1 MPAGQLVD
9 HGTHPAPL
17 PPESQPVALHV
28 PGRHAAKPD
37 EQLPHSLEV
46 GFHVPPEA
54 HSQPAKFAEDVEPG
68 AHWVQPL
75 AGELPTL
82 IGVAWYEPA
91 AHAVHTMSDVA
102 VPAVA

>member
-9 HGTHPAPL
+9 HVTQPL
-17 PPESQPVALHV
+17 PLLSTSQPEALHV
-28 PGRHAAKPD
+28 PDGHAAVPGK
-37 EQLPHSLEV
+37 QLPHAFEV
-46 GFHVPPEA
+46 GFHVPEA

-91 AHAVHTMSDVA
+91 AHAVQTMSDVA